1 MSETLHDASGFTAWN
16 PGLETRIPREFRGL
30 ETICRP
36 ECAFSTPELLDELGA
51 MTGLPPEELAELRPE
66 RLALHELIVRIT
78 ADIAVEE
85 GASEENF
92 GQNFRAI
99 AHQILGDHITPNMD
113 AINGIYADLQRDA
126 GERVRTILDTAL
138 GRRVTEQ
145 AEPRSFM
152 SRLFRKPPPPPDRH
166 ESAPEREHRVIAG
179 FKATGLAATDPL
191 ERAVFKSLYRVLGSI
206 ATKRTTLGANLD
218 MLGRLVTQHVCN
230 TYGSQLIGRTI
241 APMIDAAIA
250 QQGYTRVLNRAAPVL
265 ISLKGASAAGKSSIR
280 PMIKR
285 VMRESGIESDGYAT
299 ISPDVWRRLL
309 LDYESLGPA
318 RKYAGHLTSREVMV
332 IDGKLDRYISDK
344 ARQAQAIPHLLVDR
358 FRFDSFSSKEIARVL
373 HETYTRYVS
382 TIHMYFIVTP
392 PEETVERGWQRA
404 LERGR
409 YKAVED
415 FLGHCVEAYSGM
427 PRMLFKWLAHQPID
441 YRYYFLDNLVPKG
454 TFPTPIA
461 FGNRREMTIYDASR
475 LVDIGRYEHIN
486 IHARSRAEVYPD
498 DYRVDI
504 ARDTA
509 FLRNCLRRIPLVTF
523 RDGRNGPPYLEFR
536 HGTPVLLDAAV
547 VNRLTINPYFA
558 AILREIAP
566 KLDTTAPC

>member
-1 MSETLHDASGFTAWN
+1 MSDTLHDASGCTAWN
-16 PGLETRIPREFRGL
+16 PGVETRIPREFRAL

-36 ECAFSTPELLDELGA
+36 ECAFSSPQLLDELGA
-51 MTGLPPEELAELRPE
+51 MTGLPPEELADLRPE

-99 AHQILGDHITPNMD
+99 AHQILADHITPNAD
-113 AINGIYADLQRDA
+113 VIKRVYTDLQRDA
-126 GERVRTILDTAL
+126 GERVRSLLTAAL
-138 GRRVTEQ
+138 GHVPEPPQ
-145 AEPRSFM
+145 PRSLIG
-152 SRLFRKPPPPPDRH
+152 RLFRKAPPPSVRA
-166 ESAPEREHRVIAG
+166 ETAAEREHRVIAR
-179 FKATGLAATDPL
+179 FKATGLAASDPL
-191 ERAVFKSLYRVLGSI
+191 ERAVFKSLYRVLGTI
-206 ATKRTTLGANLD
+206 ATTRTTLGGDLE

-230 TYGSQLIGRTI
+230 TYGSRLIGRTI
-241 APMIDAAIA
+241 APMIDAAIE
-250 QQGYTRVLNRAAPVL
+250 QQGYTRVLNRATPVL

-318 RKYAGHLTSREVMV
+318 RKYAGQLTSREVMV
-332 IDGKLDRYISDK
+332 IDGKLDRHISDK

-358 FRFDSFSSKEIARVL
+358 FRFDSFSSKQIARVL

-498 DYRVDI
+498 GYRIDI
-504 ARDTA
+504 TRDSA

-523 RDGRNGPPYLEFR
+523 RDGPNGVRYLEFR
-536 HGTPVLLDAAV
+536 QGTPRLLDGKV
-547 VNRLTINPYFA
+547 LDRLTINPYFA

-566 KLDTTAPC
+566 KLDTSA